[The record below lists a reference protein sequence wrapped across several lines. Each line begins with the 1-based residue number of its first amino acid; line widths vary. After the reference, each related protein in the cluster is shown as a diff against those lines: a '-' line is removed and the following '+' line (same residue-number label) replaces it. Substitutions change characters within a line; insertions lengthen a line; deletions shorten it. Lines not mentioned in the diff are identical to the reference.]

1 MLNLILIPKLL
12 MIPTVLLTV
21 KPDES
26 TIFSALL
33 LSAIVV
39 FLAGKLSEE
48 IFVRFNLPGVVGQL
62 LGGVILGV
70 SALHVLVFSE
80 DADHAVS
87 THILNVLQW
96 ATSADA
102 TMVSAAYSNQ
112 LTAISEGAANLGVIA
127 LLFLIGLESDFD
139 ELVQVGPQAA
149 IVALS
154 GVVLPFVGGTLG
166 LIYFFDMATLPAVFA
181 GAALTAT
188 SIGITAKV
196 LKDLGQLQSR
206 TGQIIIGAAVLD
218 DLLGIVILSVVVSV
232 VKGGSVSLVNL
243 AFLILSTAAFVGG
256 VVLLR
261 QQLGSAFVRFTR
273 LLKTE
278 SALLVSG
285 IVFAL
290 GCAAVANAIHLEA
303 ILGAFAAGII
313 LSDTDI
319 KHELTE
325 QFQPLVNVIAPIF
338 FVVIGAKTDLSALN
352 PNNSESLTG
361 LTIAAFLILVA
372 ILGKAVTGYLLPS
385 APALN
390 RLAVGVGMVPRGEVG
405 LVFAGIGTELGI
417 LSQSLT
423 VAIVLM
429 VIVTTLVAPLF
440 LRWIFSTSSS
450 SIYFDSSKTTH

>member
-1 MLNLILIPKLL
+1 MFNLILLPKLL
-12 MIPTVLLTV
+12 TLPTVLLTV

-26 TIFSALL
+26 TVFSALL

-39 FLAGKLSEE
+39 FLVGKLSEE

-62 LGGVILGV
+62 LGGVTLGV
-70 SALHVLVFSE
+70 SALHILVFSE
-80 DADHAVS
+80 SADHAVS
-87 THILNVLQW
+87 DHIINVLQW
-96 ATSADA
+96 ATSADI

-112 LTAISEGAANLGVIA
+112 LTAISESAANLGVIA

-139 ELVQVGPQAA
+139 ELMQVGPQAA
-149 IVALS
+149 VVAVS
-154 GVVLPFVGGTLG
+154 GVILPFIGGTLG
-166 LIYFFDMATLPAVFA
+166 LIYLFDIATLPAVFA

-206 TGQIIIGAAVLD
+206 TGQVIIGAAVLD
-218 DLLGIVILSVVVSV
+218 DLLGIIILSVVVSV

-243 AFLILSTAAFVGG
+243 VVLIFSTAAFVGG

-261 QQLGSAFVRFTR
+261 QQLGSAFVWFTR

-285 IVFAL
+285 IVFTL

-325 QFQPLVNVIAPIF
+325 QFQPLVNVIAPVF
-338 FVVIGAKTDLSALN
+338 FVVIGAKTDLSSLN
-352 PNNSESLTG
+352 PNNSESMAG
-361 LTIAAFLILVA
+361 LTIAAFLIVVA
-372 ILGKAVTGYLLPS
+372 ILGKAATGYLLPS
-385 APALN
+385 ATTLN
-390 RLAVGVGMVPRGEVG
+390 RLAVGVGMIPRGEVG

-417 LSQSLT
+417 LSESLT

-429 VIVTTLVAPLF
+429 VIVTTLIAPLC
-440 LRWIFSTSSS
+440 LRWIFSSSH
-450 SIYFDSSKTTH
+450 SIYFDSNKATR